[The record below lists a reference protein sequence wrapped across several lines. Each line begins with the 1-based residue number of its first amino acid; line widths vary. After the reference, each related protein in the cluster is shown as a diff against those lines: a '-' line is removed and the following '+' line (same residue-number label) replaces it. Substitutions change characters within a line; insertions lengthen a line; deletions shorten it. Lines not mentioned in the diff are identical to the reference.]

1 MSDANLI
8 MDKIREEHEK
18 GLPSKRKIL
27 SYLLDL
33 LNKDK
38 YPSLSDI
45 EFYDIVGETYKLNL
59 DYKLKLKMLFNPI
72 YNALKKKIK
81 KLYGDE
87 KRLEMEQYL
96 IKNFGL
102 FGTEHMLNRIKEKF
116 DKAERDEF
124 FPLFSKIFL
133 DVYAKAIKFDI
144 KIFYDFLGE
153 ILLEKPA
160 LLDGRKLK
168 EYLRFVKKVKIPRN
182 RLLELETYLIE
193 KFKNSRRLF

>member
-1 MSDANLI
+1 MSDVNLI

-59 DYKLKLKMLFNPI
+59 DYKLNLKMLFYPI

-102 FGTEHMLNRIKEKF
+102 FGKEQILNKIKEKNSN
-116 DKAERDEF
+116 
-124 FPLFSKIFL
+124 LI
-133 DVYAKAIKFDI
+133 
-144 KIFYDFLGE
+144 
-153 ILLEKPA
+153 
-160 LLDGRKLK
+160 
-168 EYLRFVKKVKIPRN
+168 
-182 RLLELETYLIE
+182 YLIIT
-193 KFKNSRRLF
+193 FKLFKQIFIRF